1 MSPTPERSGTQFNIR
16 ADSKA
21 QIERWRAAAKR
32 DRRTLSDW
40 VRLTL
45 DAAATLQPESGKDG
59 EKR

>member
-1 MSPTPERSGTQFNIR
+1 MSPPESPQFNIR
-16 ADSKA
+16 ADSRA

-45 DAAATLQPESGKDG
+45 DAAAALQPEKD
-59 EKR
+59 KP